1 MFRKFDETVQSNKI
15 AKFLFENN
23 FTAMDVNR
31 IYCEVFKCEKLGL
44 EYNLQNLIKETFEL
58 KRHSKRSLL
67 NKRLDLNEV
76 APAAP
81 APLGAAS
88 RAQAAAGGQPPQAFP
103 NLGQNAAQKKAAQAP
118 ASAPAPAQ
126 QNANNKIIEGIQGE
140 ISKLL
145 SIITDPQKLKS
156 FGTVIINAITKH
168 PLLKQVQKSAAPAPA
183 PAGQQAQ
190 AAPAPVAK

>member
-81 APLGAAS
+81 AAPTPLGAAS

-103 NLGQNAAQKKAAQAP
+103 NLGQNAAQKRAAQAP
-118 ASAPAPAQ
+118 APAPAQ

-145 SIITDPQKLKS
+145 SLITDPKQLES
-156 FGTVIINAITKH
+156 FGKAIVDSIKKDRRM
-168 PLLKQVQKSAAPAPA
+168 PQA
-183 PAGQQAQ
+183 AGQQAQ
-190 AAPAPVAK
+190 AAAPANNSKAAPAPVAK

>member
-31 IYCEVFKCEKLGL
+31 IYCEVYKCEKLGL
-44 EYNLQNLIKETFEL
+44 EYNLKNLIKETFEL
-58 KRHSKRSLL
+58 KRYSKRSLL

-81 APLGAAS
+81 AP
-88 RAQAAAGGQPPQAFP
+88 
-103 NLGQNAAQKKAAQAP
+103 
-118 ASAPAPAQ
+118 APAPKPTPAPAPKPAP
-126 QNANNKIIEGIQGE
+126 QNANNQIMNGIQGE

-145 SIITDPQKLKS
+145 SVITDPKQLES
-156 FGTVIINAITKH
+156 FRKEIITVI
-168 PLLKQVQKSAAPAPA
+168 QKFQAPKPAATQQAPAATAPAPA
-183 PAGQQAQ
+183 SNPKAPAATQQQQAQ
-190 AAPAPVAK
+190 AVK